1 MGSVIKGGIGTG
13 YVYVNSFDTD
23 QPVMKTVYGKNPN
36 AQKIAEIKS
45 LSSRDAKAMAAVEKL
60 LAEPDEA
67 SEEAASPDSDKTV
80 PAEEARIEREKLIA
94 EYESIR
100 SKYERESEEFV
111 LRARSK
117 ATEIYDKT
125 KELAQQTILDARSEA
140 EDILRNARAE
150 ADKLAEDA
158 KKQGYDEGEKKG
170 FDDGYVKALKKC
182 KETLL
187 ELKSL
192 SEQVTADKSDIMM
205 QYERQLFDTIFDIA
219 QRVTLGALGQKEKG
233 IITRMIH
240 EAGRK
245 YKASKNVKITLSK
258 LDISDEAEIDE
269 QLLKDVFRNCQNV
282 EIEILDDAPSGTL
295 MIDDGAEITDASV
308 MTQLKMVEQLGK
320 GKYRDKN
327 LSDMLQE
334 SQASAKPKRGGGRR
348 RAASKDGTEEP
359 APEAAES
366 VSEDEDTAVP
376 NVVYK
381 KPVVDLEDE
390 EPVPADTESG
400 GDEDIESEIEN
411 A

>member
-1 MGSVIKGGIGTG
+1 MSDVIKGGIGIG
-13 YVYVNSFDTD
+13 YVYVNNFDTD
-23 QPVMKTVYGKNPN
+23 EPVMKTVYGKNPN
-36 AQKIAEIKS
+36 AQRIAEIQHRND
-45 LSSRDAKAMAAVEKL
+45 RDSKAMAAVEKF
-60 LAEPDEA
+60 LADS
-67 SEEAASPDSDKTV
+67 SEEAAEKKQEAAADEKTV

-117 ATEIYDKT
+117 ATEIYEKT
-125 KELAQQTILDARSEA
+125 KEMAQQTILDARSEA
-140 EDILRNARAE
+140 EQILKSAKSEAE
-150 ADKLAEDA
+150 KLGEQA
-158 KKQGYDEGEKKG
+158 KKDGYEEGSKQGYDEG
-170 FDDGYVKALKKC
+170 YLKALKKC

-192 SEQVTADKSDIMM
+192 SEQVTSEKTEIMM

-245 YKASKNVKITLSK
+245 FKASKNVKLTLSK
-258 LDISDEAEIDE
+258 LDVSEEADIDE
-269 QLLKDVFRNCQNV
+269 ELLKEVFRSCENV
-282 EIEILDDAPSGTL
+282 EIEILDDAPAGTL
-295 MIDDGAEITDASV
+295 LIDDGSEITDASV

-327 LSDMLQE
+327 LTDMLQE
-334 SQASAKPKRGGGRR
+334 SQAAAKPKRGGGRR
-348 RAASKDGTEEP
+348 KAAAKEEP
-359 APEAAES
+359 ETEHMTADDSEPES
-366 VSEDEDTAVP
+366 AVP
-376 NVVYK
+376 DVVYNTG
-381 KPVVDLEDE
+381 KPNPPSDD
-390 EPVPADTESG
+390 D
-400 GDEDIESEIEN
+400 GDDDDNIEKEIEN